1 MVAHSLIRSVLL
13 LATTAFASSV
23 VQLQPGLRLRGGR
36 SGGPLGRLPGVNLLA
51 EQKEVLV
58 TGGVGYIGSH
68 TVLELLQANYRV
80 VIVDN
85 LCNSNLACLERVQ
98 KIAGKEVAFHNVDI
112 RDKEGLAA
120 VFAQHSVGA
129 VIHFAGLKAVGE
141 SVAQPLMYYQVN
153 VEGTLNLLEAM
164 DDAGVGDI
172 VFSSSATVYGDP
184 ATVPVTESF
193 PTGPTNPYG
202 HSKLFNEQILR
213 DFAASRPEWN
223 VCLLRYFNPVGA
235 HPSGMIGE
243 DPKGIP
249 NNLMPYIQQ
258 VAVGKRPHL
267 AVFGDDYP
275 TADGTG
281 VRDYIHVRA
290 QIRELRNS
298 HPGAAQPSDDVH
310 LHTPLRSSTSPR
322 VTSPRSRSSR
332 RARGASRTT
341 LAPASATASW
351 TCSRRTPRRAARSW
365 RTRWRRGA
373 PATSPWCT
381 RIQLTPPT
389 SWAGR
394 PSEISSRC
402 ARTRGGGSRRTLT
415 DSINQSSCI

>member
-13 LATTAFASSV
+13 LATTACASSV

-98 KIAGKEVAFHNVDI
+98 KIAGKEVAFHNDDI

-290 QIRELRNS
+290 QIPRI
-298 HPGAAQPSDDVH
+298 AQLSPW
-310 LHTPLRSSTSPR
+310 RS
-322 VTSPRSRSSR
+322 
-332 RARGASRTT
+332 TT
-341 LAPASATASW
+341 L
-351 TCSRRTPRRAARSW
+351 
-365 RTRWRRGA
+365 
-373 PATSPWCT
+373 
-381 RIQLTPPT
+381 
-389 SWAGR
+389 
-394 PSEISSRC
+394 
-402 ARTRGGGSRRTLT
+402 
-415 DSINQSSCI
+415 

>member
-1 MVAHSLIRSVLL
+1 MNA
-13 LATTAFASSV
+13 
-23 VQLQPGLRLRGGR
+23 
-36 SGGPLGRLPGVNLLA
+36 LA
-51 EQKEVLV
+51 EKYGDKVAILGYPCNQFGHQTNEDNAEFLNTLKYVRP
-58 TGGVGYIGSH
+58 GGNFEPAPTITIMEKGDVNGENAQPVWEWLR
-68 TVLELLQANYRV
+68 TELSLA
-80 VIVDN
+80 
-85 LCNSNLACLERVQ
+85 LLACLERVQ

-290 QIRELRNS
+290 QIPRI
-298 HPGAAQPSDDVH
+298 AQLSPW
-310 LHTPLRSSTSPR
+310 RS
-322 VTSPRSRSSR
+322 
-332 RARGASRTT
+332 TT
-341 LAPASATASW
+341 L
-351 TCSRRTPRRAARSW
+351 
-365 RTRWRRGA
+365 
-373 PATSPWCT
+373 
-381 RIQLTPPT
+381 
-389 SWAGR
+389 
-394 PSEISSRC
+394 
-402 ARTRGGGSRRTLT
+402 
-415 DSINQSSCI
+415 